1 MLEFKAFACE
11 GRGLLHLPDGSNH
24 QEEAMDLPLHARSDR
39 PTRSDGNWVA
49 IGRAVAL
56 VTIGVGIGVVSSIPF
71 SGAGSLPITL
81 LTITAASAAGIV
93 AFLRPGS
100 PPALVVADVLLAV
113 AVLASSFGRLGMLYL
128 PCLLGLLAVTTKTER
143 RPAGDAVTRQAVP
156 VTTEPAPRPEEFF
169 ARETRPA
176 PRRLPE
182 RPPHAVVVIP
192 PRPLEFEAE
201 DPASADEPAPA
212 GEPDTTVPR
221 AAGRHRAPSH
231 GLRASGIARRAGTA
245 IRERASAGIE
255 FVRTHLEAD
264 ELDATALDPAF
275 PIGPEPRPAPVPE
288 GPTTPGR
295 ADAEPPE
302 DPMEA
307 FMLDRVAVGASMT
320 SLTYRPYGQLRF
332 LPPPRPRRDDP
343 SEWAV
348 GEDDSGWTPPGWRSL
363 GER

>member
-1 MLEFKAFACE
+1 
-11 GRGLLHLPDGSNH
+11 
-24 QEEAMDLPLHARSDR
+24 MDLPLHARSDR
-39 PTRSDGNWVA
+39 PIRSDGNWAA
-49 IGRAVAL
+49 IGRAAAL

-81 LTITAASAAGIV
+81 LTITAASAAGAV

-100 PPALVVADVLLAV
+100 PPALVVADVLLAL
-113 AVLASSFGRLGMLYL
+113 AVLASSFGRLGILYL
-128 PCLLGLLAVTTKTER
+128 PCLLALLAVTTKTER
-143 RPAGDAVTRQAVP
+143 RPAGDVP
-156 VTTEPAPRPEEFF
+156 LEPTVRETPERALQPEEFF
-169 ARETRPA
+169 VTERTSA

-182 RPPHAVVVIP
+182 RPPDAVVVVP

-201 DPASADEPAPA
+201 DPASVDERTPA
-212 GEPDTTVPR
+212 GEPPARPIAR
-221 AAGRHRAPSH
+221 AAGRHRAPSQ
-231 GLRASGIARRAGTA
+231 GIGVAGRARRAGAA
-245 IRERASAGIE
+245 IRERASASIQ
-255 FVRTHLEAD
+255 FVRAHLEPD
-264 ELDATALDPAF
+264 EPDAAAMDSAF
-275 PIGPEPRPAPVPE
+275 PIGPEPEPAHDPRGAAPAE
-288 GPTTPGR
+288 PT
-295 ADAEPPE
+295 AAEPPD

-348 GEDDSGWTPPGWRSL
+348 GEDDSGWTPPGWRTL